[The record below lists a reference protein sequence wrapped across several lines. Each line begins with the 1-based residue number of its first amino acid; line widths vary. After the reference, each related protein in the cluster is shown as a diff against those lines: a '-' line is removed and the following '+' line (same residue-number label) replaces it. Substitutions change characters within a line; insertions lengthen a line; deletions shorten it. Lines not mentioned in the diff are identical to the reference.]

1 MGTIPISA
9 FLRFDPKGP
18 IDLLTF
24 IKTGRTFAIEDYT
37 KQFTVESFTI
47 LFFKYIFC
55 LFGLPDGIIS
65 DKDNL
70 FTNKF

>member
-24 IKTGRTFAIEDYT
+24 IKTGRILATEDCT
-37 KQFTVESFTI
+37 K
-47 LFFKYIFC
+47 
-55 LFGLPDGIIS
+55 
-65 DKDNL
+65 
-70 FTNKF
+70 